1 VLQLAQKRGYRV
13 MVRDDLLPIDLVG
26 EGKEC
31 FMTGTGAGVMPI
43 TAISGVPV
51 GDGRPGRVTMGLVDD
66 LQAMMMDPANG
77 LPIDTRPED
86 LPEALGLAAQPQYD

>member
-1 VLQLAQKRGYRV
+1 
-13 MVRDDLLPIDLVG
+13 
-26 EGKEC
+26 
-31 FMTGTGAGVMPI
+31 MTGTGAGVMPI
-43 TAISGVPV
+43 TAISAVPV